1 MLRRPLRLDV
11 KRKLS
16 VRSDRVKCVDIHPNE
31 PWLLVTLY
39 NGHAH
44 IYNHDTQQLIKTFE
58 ICDVP
63 VRAGKFVVR
72 KNWAITAS
80 DDMLIRVYNYN
91 TLERLHQFEA
101 HSDYIRSIAVH
112 PTQSYILT
120 SSDDMTIKLW
130 DWDAKWALKQTFEGH
145 IHYVMQIAINPK
157 DNNTF
162 ASASLD
168 RTVKVWQLG
177 SSQPNFTLE
186 GHEKGVNCIDYYS
199 GGDKPYLASG
209 GDDRL
214 VKIWDYQNKT
224 CVQTLEGHTQNVGCV
239 AFHRELPIILS
250 GSEDGTVKL
259 WHSNT
264 YRLEST
270 LNYGMERCWTISC
283 LKGSN
288 NVALGYDEGTM
299 MIKLGREEPA
309 MSMDSS
315 TGKIVWAKHCEMQ
328 QVNLKQLSSEQELKD
343 GEKVPLSVKEMGS
356 CEIYPQTLCH
366 SPNGRF
372 VVVCGDG
379 EYIIYTAI
387 TLRNKSYGNAMEFV
401 WSHDSSEYAIR
412 DGNIVKIFKNFKEKK
427 SFKPESGAEA
437 IFGGSLLGIK
447 SYTGL
452 TFYDWDTT
460 TLVRRIE
467 IVPKTIY
474 WSQNNELVCID
485 TEESYYILRYNPQA
499 ITAAA
504 TNKDLISDD
513 GVEDAFDA
521 LNEIQE
527 IVKTGMWIGDCF
539 IYTNSLNRINYY
551 VGGEIVTI
559 SHLDRVM
566 YLLGYVSTENR
577 LYLGDKEMTIV
588 SYELSLAVL
597 EYQTAVMRKDF
608 ETADQVLPTVPKEQ
622 RTRVAHFLEK
632 QGYRQQA
639 LAVTLDNEH
648 KFDLAL
654 HLGNLQICHELALEM
669 ENEQKWIQL
678 ADLATKRCDFQLV
691 QECLNRAQA
700 YGSLILLAS
709 ASSDKQL
716 MKKIGEQSLKTGQ
729 FNMSFLANFV
739 LGDLD
744 KCLQILI
751 DNNRL
756 SEAAFFSRTYLPSKI
771 GMTVQLWREKLKK
784 SNMER
789 SAQALANPT
798 DYENLFPGLI
808 DTYKTEQY
816 LKTNKKQMLA
826 TDYQIITP
834 NWERHPITEMKEA
847 ENNGDFFYGSVG
859 KNDDNQEEDDEFDDA
874 TTDKPI
880 TMTAQLPLQIP
891 KQQSSVIP
899 NTFAPPQTNISTTTP
914 SSNKLTPPIPSS
926 SITTSFRSQLPINS
940 TSISSSTTAST
951 KSSTLQTLKTQTPTA
966 AVQKSS
972 NTTTSA
978 RKDSLTDLE
987 KELQDFDID
996 LKDDVSDDSETE
1008 TEKRVADG
1016 VKRDDNVEVTQKQNK
1031 KYEIK
1036 HGIIYS

>member
-1 MLRRPLRLDV
+1 MPLRLDV

-31 PWLLVTLY
+31 PWILVTLY

-63 VRAGKFVVR
+63 VRAGKFIVR
-72 KNWAITAS
+72 KNWAVTAS

-101 HSDYIRSIAVH
+101 HSDYIRSVVVH

-177 SSQPNFTLE
+177 STQPNFTLE
-186 GHEKGVNCIDYYS
+186 GHEKGVNCVDYYS
-199 GGDKPYLASG
+199 GGDKPYLVSG

-224 CVQTLEGHTQNVGCV
+224 CVQTLEGHSQNVGCV
-239 AFHRELPIILS
+239 AFHPELPIVLS

-270 LNYGMERCWTISC
+270 LNYGLERCWAISC

-309 MSMDSS
+309 MSMDAS
-315 TGKIVWAKHCEMQ
+315 TGKIVWAKHCEIQ
-328 QVNLKQLSSEQELKD
+328 QVNLKQLSSDQQLKD
-343 GEKVPLSVKEMGS
+343 GEKVPLNVKEMGS
-356 CEIYPQTLCH
+356 CEIYPQTLSH

-379 EYIIYTAI
+379 EYIIYTAM
-387 TLRNKSYGNAMEFV
+387 TLRNKSYGSAMEFV
-401 WSHDSSEYAIR
+401 WSQDSSEYAIR
-412 DGNIVKIFKNFKEKK
+412 DGNMVKIFKNFKEKK
-427 SFKPESGAEA
+427 TFKPEAGAEG
-437 IFGGSLLGIK
+437 IFGGSLLGVR
-447 SYTGL
+447 SYSGL
-452 TFYDWDTT
+452 TFYDWETT
-460 TLVRRIE
+460 SLIRRIE
-467 IVPKTIY
+467 IVPKIIY
-474 WSQNNELVCID
+474 WSQNGELACIA

-499 ITAAA
+499 VAAA
-504 TNKDLISDD
+504 VSNKDLISED
-513 GVEDAFDA
+513 GIEDAFDA
-521 LNEIQE
+521 LSEIPE
-527 IVKTGMWIGDCF
+527 IVKTGIWVGDCF

-566 YLLGYVSTENR
+566 YLLGYVSNENR
-577 LYLGDKEMTIV
+577 LYLGDKEMSIV
-588 SYELSLAVL
+588 SFELSLSVL

-608 ETADQVLPTVPKEQ
+608 ETADQVLPTVPKEE

-639 LAVTLDNEH
+639 LAVTMDNEH

-654 HLGNLQICHELALEM
+654 QLGNLQICYDLAVEM
-669 ENEQKWIQL
+669 ENEQKWVQL
-678 ADLATKRCDFQLV
+678 SDVATKRGDFKLV
-691 QECLNRAQA
+691 QECLTRAQSF
-700 YGSLILLAS
+700 GSLILLAS

-716 MKKIGEQSLKTGQ
+716 MSTIGDQSRKNGQ
-729 FNMSFLANFV
+729 FNIAFLSNFV
-739 LGDLD
+739 LGNLEQCLD
-744 KCLQILI
+744 ILI
-751 DNNRL
+751 ENQRL
-756 SEAAFFSRTYLPSKI
+756 PEAAFFCRTYLPSQI
-771 GMTVQLWREKLKK
+771 GRIVGLWRDKLKQM
-784 SNMER
+784 NMER
-789 SAQALANPT
+789 AAQALANPT
-798 DYENLFPGLI
+798 DYENLFPGLVN
-808 DTYKTEQY
+808 TYKTEQY
-816 LKTNKKQMLA
+816 LKQTTQQQSANN
-826 TDYQIITP
+826 YQSIIP
-834 NWERHPITEMKEA
+834 NWERNPIEEMQEA
-847 ENNGDFFYGSVG
+847 ENSEQFFYGPVQSNNDTVET
-859 KNDDNQEEDDEFDDA
+859 DDNEHSSNIKDTSKQTISPEIKQTSAASPPPAKTNKPTTDLPVVNKLIPPVIASTSSSSDRSRSQSPMNNLVNSTTKSATPSPPPLNKTTPPPPTTTTTVTSSAISKATSDKPA
-874 TTDKPI
+874 TT
-880 TMTAQLPLQIP
+880 T
-891 KQQSSVIP
+891 
-899 NTFAPPQTNISTTTP
+899 
-914 SSNKLTPPIPSS
+914 
-926 SITTSFRSQLPINS
+926 
-940 TSISSSTTAST
+940 
-951 KSSTLQTLKTQTPTA
+951 
-966 AVQKSS
+966 
-972 NTTTSA
+972 A
-978 RKDSLTDLE
+978 RKTSLSDLE
-987 KELQDFDID
+987 KELQEFDIE
-996 LKDDVSDDSETE
+996 DDVSDDLQF
-1008 TEKRVADG
+1008 
-1016 VKRDDNVEVTQKQNK
+1016 DDDDVDEFLKDT
-1031 KYEIK
+1031 
-1036 HGIIYS
+1036 

>member
-1 MLRRPLRLDV
+1 MPLRLDV

-31 PWLLVTLY
+31 PWILVTLY

-63 VRAGKFVVR
+63 VRAGKFIVR
-72 KNWAITAS
+72 KNWAVTAS

-101 HSDYIRSIAVH
+101 HSDYIRSVVVH

-177 SSQPNFTLE
+177 STQPNFTLE
-186 GHEKGVNCIDYYS
+186 GHEKGVNCVDYYS
-199 GGDKPYLASG
+199 GGDKPYLVSG

-224 CVQTLEGHTQNVGCV
+224 CVQTLEGHSQNVGCV
-239 AFHRELPIILS
+239 AFHPELPIVLS

-270 LNYGMERCWTISC
+270 LNYGLERCWAISC

-309 MSMDSS
+309 MSMDAS
-315 TGKIVWAKHCEMQ
+315 TGKIVWAKHCEIQ
-328 QVNLKQLSSEQELKD
+328 QVNLKQLSSDQQLKD
-343 GEKVPLSVKEMGS
+343 GEKVPLNVKEMGS
-356 CEIYPQTLCH
+356 CEIYPQTLSH

-387 TLRNKSYGNAMEFV
+387 TLRNKSYGSAMEFV
-401 WSHDSSEYAIR
+401 WSQDSSEYAIR
-412 DGNIVKIFKNFKEKK
+412 DGNMVKIFKNFKEKK
-427 SFKPESGAEA
+427 TFKPEAGAEG
-437 IFGGSLLGIK
+437 IFGGSLLGVR
-447 SYTGL
+447 SYSGL
-452 TFYDWDTT
+452 TFYDWETT
-460 TLVRRIE
+460 SLIRRIE
-467 IVPKTIY
+467 IVPKIIY
-474 WSQNNELVCID
+474 WSQNGELACIA

-499 ITAAA
+499 VAAA
-504 TNKDLISDD
+504 VSNKDLISED
-513 GVEDAFDA
+513 GIEDAFDA
-521 LNEIQE
+521 LSEIPE
-527 IVKTGMWIGDCF
+527 IVKTGIWVGDCF

-566 YLLGYVSTENR
+566 YLLGYVSNENR
-577 LYLGDKEMTIV
+577 LYLGDKEMSIV
-588 SYELSLAVL
+588 SFELSLSVL

-608 ETADQVLPTVPKEQ
+608 ETADQVLPTVPKEE

-639 LAVTLDNEH
+639 LAVTMDNEH

-654 HLGNLQICHELALEM
+654 QLGNLQICYDLAVEM
-669 ENEQKWIQL
+669 ENEQKWVQL
-678 ADLATKRCDFQLV
+678 SDVATKRGDFKLV
-691 QECLNRAQA
+691 QECLTRAQSF
-700 YGSLILLAS
+700 GSLILLAS

-716 MKKIGEQSLKTGQ
+716 MSTIGDQSRKNGQ
-729 FNMSFLANFV
+729 FNIAFLSNFV
-739 LGDLD
+739 LGNLEQCLD
-744 KCLQILI
+744 ILI
-751 DNNRL
+751 ENQRL
-756 SEAAFFSRTYLPSKI
+756 PEAAFFCRTYLPSQI
-771 GMTVQLWREKLKK
+771 GRIVGLWRDKLKQM
-784 SNMER
+784 NMER
-789 SAQALANPT
+789 AAQALANPT
-798 DYENLFPGLI
+798 DYENLFPGLVN
-808 DTYKTEQY
+808 TYKTEQY
-816 LKTNKKQMLA
+816 LKQTTQQQSAHN
-826 TDYQIITP
+826 YQSIIP
-834 NWERHPITEMKEA
+834 NWERNPIEEMQEA
-847 ENNGDFFYGSVG
+847 ENSEQFFYGPVQSNNDTVET
-859 KNDDNQEEDDEFDDA
+859 DDNEHSSNIKDTSKQTISPEIKQTSVASSSPAKTNKPTTDIPVVNKLIPPVIASTSSSSDRSRSQSPMNNSVNSTTKSATPPPPPPLNKTTPPPPTTTTTTVTSSAISKATSDKPA
-874 TTDKPI
+874 TT
-880 TMTAQLPLQIP
+880 T
-891 KQQSSVIP
+891 
-899 NTFAPPQTNISTTTP
+899 
-914 SSNKLTPPIPSS
+914 
-926 SITTSFRSQLPINS
+926 
-940 TSISSSTTAST
+940 
-951 KSSTLQTLKTQTPTA
+951 
-966 AVQKSS
+966 
-972 NTTTSA
+972 A
-978 RKDSLTDLE
+978 RKTSLSDLE
-987 KELQDFDID
+987 KELQEFDIE
-996 LKDDVSDDSETE
+996 DDVSDVENAQT
-1008 TEKRVADG
+1008 TGVNKRFTDEDEDLQF
-1016 VKRDDNVEVTQKQNK
+1016 DDDDVDEFLKDT
-1031 KYEIK
+1031 
-1036 HGIIYS
+1036 